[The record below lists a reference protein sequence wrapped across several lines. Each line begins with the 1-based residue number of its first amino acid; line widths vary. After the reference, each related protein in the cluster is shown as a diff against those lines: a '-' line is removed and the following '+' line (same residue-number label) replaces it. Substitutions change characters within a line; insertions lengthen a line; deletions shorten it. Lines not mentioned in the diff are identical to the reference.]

1 MSKSSITIPKTWRIV
16 RIPLLIAAVAAILY
30 IANAVEPVALGQT
43 FTSVE
48 ATRAQGY
55 ADWMTIILLVL
66 MVIAFAQSILAVY
79 NSANANLE
87 KDSKPD
93 GATKKVLK
101 GELVLAAI
109 FYISAAVATIY
120 GALTMT
126 HWPILPTP
134 MNDQLLGTCVALYG
148 LFAVLLAA
156 CYWRRKDIA
165 TLLRELVKEDKK

>member
-1 MSKSSITIPKTWRIV
+1 MSKSIVTIPKTWKIV
-16 RIPLLIAAVAAILY
+16 RIPLLLAALAAILY

-79 NSANANLE
+79 NSASATLA
-87 KDSKPD
+87 KDNKPD
-93 GATKKVLK
+93 GKTKKALK
-101 GELVLAAI
+101 AELLLAAI
-109 FYISAAVATIY
+109 FYMSAAAATIY
-120 GALTMT
+120 GASAMT
-126 HWPILPTP
+126 RWPILPAP

-148 LFAVLLAA
+148 LFAVLLAV

-165 TLLRELVKEDKK
+165 TLLRELAK